1 MVIQF
6 DRRVASDAALIAIPA
21 ILAFAVTLFAP
32 QVMSDGD
39 SYWHVAAGQ
48 WMLDHHQVI
57 RTDSFSYT
65 FAGKPWDTHEWL
77 SEVVMALAYRAAGW
91 AGVLAL
97 TGAAAASIMGLTA
110 QRLTRSLTLT
120 GTVLALALVAACLAP
135 NLLARPHFLALP
147 FLMLW
152 TGALLDA
159 RAQGRAPSLG
169 WLALMVLWANA
180 HGSFLFGLALI
191 CPFALEAL
199 LAEPKAWRK
208 TVKDWGL
215 FGIGSGLAA
224 LLTPHGL
231 DGLLFPL
238 KLGAM
243 SSLSSLVEWRSPDF
257 QHLPPVEI
265 ALLAGLYILL
275 SQGVKVPPIR
285 LILLLVLLY
294 MTLGHARHETLL
306 VLIGAPLIAELMGGG
321 AAGEAVESR
330 SSGLAAS
337 GAVMACAAVLLSVK
351 LLLPVPPADSSVSP
365 FSALAHVPEAL
376 RRQPVLNHYDLGGYL
391 IFRGVKTFIDG
402 RTDMYGDAFNAR
414 YDAIMRPG
422 KAAFDKA
429 VHDYGISWTFLP
441 PSSPLVPLLE
451 SSPDWRRLY
460 ADRYAVIDVKR

>member
-243 SSLSSLVEWRSPDF
+243 SSLSSIVEWRSPDF